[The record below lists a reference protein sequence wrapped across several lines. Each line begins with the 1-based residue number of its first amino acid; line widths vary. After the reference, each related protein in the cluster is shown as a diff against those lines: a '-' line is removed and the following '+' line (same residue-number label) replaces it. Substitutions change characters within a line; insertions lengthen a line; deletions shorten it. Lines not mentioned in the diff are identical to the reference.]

1 MSLVPLFIEYNEGF
15 EFKYELRLE
24 IIEVVDLK
32 ETVTLSGLI
41 LISRVDDDVPLLREV
56 G

>member
-15 EFKYELRLE
+15 EFKYELRL
-24 IIEVVDLK
+24 EVVDLK